1 MKVCMKLNYLTIK
14 PCDGWKDLNYLSSL
28 SSSNIL
34 PVITA
39 VTKAQSR
46 EWKIASGKPSTDSSS
61 FQTDCLCECWQIG
74 KSGVPQCMVFASYL
88 WPRLHG
94 PRSQSPKIAL
104 CFSLIQAFW
113 FCLLFLWL
121 LCSNFVPFPVILFLS
136 SASVLEL
143 TVFNNLDV

>member
-1 MKVCMKLNYLTIK
+1 M
-14 PCDGWKDLNYLSSL
+14 DEKDLNFLSSL

-61 FQTDCLCECWQIG
+61 FQTDCLCKCWQIG

-104 CFSLIQAFW
+104 CFSRIQAFW
-113 FCLLFLWL
+113 FRLLLFVD
-121 LCSNFVPFPVILFLS
+121 FVFLFCASPVDSLLS
-136 SASVLEL
+136 SASVLEFTAL
-143 TVFNNLDV
+143 TI